1 MFGEVIAGVN
11 FFKDI
16 GAGLRNIFGGRAEG
30 YEEEIAKA
38 RDEAISEMIK
48 RASRLGA
55 NAIVGVKIDYEPLVG
70 SSGGSMLMATASGT
84 AVTVE

>member
-1 MFGEVIAGVN
+1 
-11 FFKDI
+11 
-16 GAGLRNIFGGRAEG
+16 
-30 YEEEIAKA
+30 
-38 RDEAISEMIK
+38 MIK

-55 NAIVGVKIDYEPLVG
+55 NAIVGIKIDYEPLVG